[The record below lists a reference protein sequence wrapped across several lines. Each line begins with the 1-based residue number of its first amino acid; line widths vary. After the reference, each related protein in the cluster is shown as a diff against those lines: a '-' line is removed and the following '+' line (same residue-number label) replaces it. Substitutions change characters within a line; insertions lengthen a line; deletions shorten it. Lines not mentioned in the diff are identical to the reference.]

1 MFQTVWKYAKDSQAE
16 LTCNNY
22 EKSGNVPKFQ
32 DNILSTQYLMQS
44 SNSLQRIGLSDLR
57 D

>member
-1 MFQTVWKYAKDSQAE
+1 MFQTVWKYAKDSQAK
-16 LTCNNY
+16 LTCNNS
-22 EKSGNVPKFQ
+22 EKSGNIPKFQ